1 MSKTHIPKLRH
12 HKASGQGFVELN
24 GWRHYLGRFERPET
38 RQRYHDLLQTWE
50 ARGRQPL
57 NVGPDEI
64 TVVELLSRFM
74 KHAASY
80 YRGPDGKVSRV
91 VSSLRAALRPL
102 TKFYETTPVKD
113 FGPLKLKA
121 VREHMI
127 TTGWSRSY
135 VNRCVSKVRQL
146 FRWGV
151 ENELVDAPVSQ
162 ALEAVSGLK
171 RGRCE
176 ARESKPVRP
185 VPETDIVAVRPFLA
199 RVVAAIVDV
208 QLYTAARPGEVCR
221 LRPVD
226 FIDTAGKVWTARLE
240 MHKTAHHGRE
250 RLIYFGPQAQ
260 AVVAPFLAD
269 RPLDAFLFSPAESE
283 IERRAELHEKRTTPL
298 SCGNRPGSNRKQK
311 PCRQPGECYTTNTYA
326 QAIRRACVEAGVPI
340 WSPGRLRHNAATEIR
355 RQFGIEAAQLLLGH
369 AKADV
374 TQVYAETNHLKALEV
389 AGKVG

>member
-1 MSKTHIPKLRH
+1 MSKTHIPKFRH

-24 GWRHYLGRFERPET
+24 GRRHYLGRFERPET

-80 YRGPDGKVSRV
+80 YRGPDGKLSRV

-127 TTGWSRSY
+127 TTGWSRSHI
-135 VNRCVSKVRQL
+135 NRCVSQIRHV

-171 RGRCE
+171 CGRCE

-185 VPETDIVAVRPFLA
+185 VPEADIEVVRLLLG
-199 RVVAAIVDV
+199 RVVAAMVDV

-240 MHKTAHHGRE
+240 THKTAHHGRE
-250 RLIYFGPQAQ
+250 RLIYFGPKAQ

-269 RPLDAFLFSPAESE
+269 RPLDRFLFSPAEAE
-283 IERRAELHEKRTTPL
+283 VERRAELHEKRTTPL
-298 SCGNRPGSNRKQK
+298 SCGNRPGTNRKRT
-311 PCRQPGECYTTNTYA
+311 PCRRPGACYTADTYA
-326 QAIRRACVEAGVPI
+326 RAIRRACIAAGVPT

-374 TQVYAETNHLKALEV
+374 TQVYAEVNHAKALEV
-389 AGKVG
+389 AAKVG